1 MRGLPWPRRHGCRRE
16 LPPLAGQSAQYL
28 GAQLNA
34 WRQGTRKNDPNDLMG
49 HIARAMSDDEV
60 QAVAG
65 YFADLGQKETG
76 Q

>member
-1 MRGLPWPRRHGCRRE
+1 
-16 LPPLAGQSAQYL
+16 
-28 GAQLNA
+28 
-34 WRQGTRKNDPNDLMG
+34 MG